1 MGVVL
6 YLVQTEAEESE
17 MTLKVKQPQFFHLQ
31 KRDKNYTFYW
41 TLLTYII
48 SDVHYND
55 EYMYILKMITTICLV
70 DSYHPGIQRNAL
82 EGERRILLQ
91 RERETTSIYCR
102 TDL

>member
-70 DSYHPGIQRNAL
+70 DSYHPHLVTNVF
-82 EGERRILLQ
+82 
-91 RERETTSIYCR
+91 SY
-102 TDL
+102 DKNF